1 MARSHRPIGSRPRVA
16 PTYGPGG
23 APAPGV
29 GVQRGGGGGAL
40 ADAAG
45 WTEVAE
51 RCGVSNAALKLTE
64 LTTGGVRWQVLPQWR
79 HLLFGPNGLRLDEW
93 LRSGLAHVVKNGPH
107 RTVYRIALPGE
118 CIYLKH
124 HRLPDVRAWL

>member
-1 MARSHRPIGSRPRVA
+1 LEPGQVRTEGPAIHGRGATGRGQPGGRPGRVGAARRNGIPGRDTGAMARSHRPIGSRPRVA

-23 APAPGV
+23 APAHGV

-51 RCGVSNAALKLTE
+51 RSGVSNAALKLTE

-79 HLLFGPNGLRLDEW
+79 HL
-93 LRSGLAHVVKNGPH
+93 
-107 RTVYRIALPGE
+107 
-118 CIYLKH
+118 
-124 HRLPDVRAWL
+124 